1 MSVRSR
7 IHPRPRAIPSIT
19 AMPARSRHAC
29 PVCGAHRV
37 AIVRLPRI
45 DVLGVQPYTDLFG
58 MGDQRTMPGLE
69 CRACGAAWRDLHAF
83 LAGTARA

>member
-1 MSVRSR
+1 
-7 IHPRPRAIPSIT
+7 
-19 AMPARSRHAC
+19 
-29 PVCGAHRV
+29 V
-37 AIVRLPRI
+37 AIVRLPGI